1 MRKRNTKTTIAEI
14 IMVIV
19 CVILAWVILSES
31 RSQII
36 FTICVLLLG
45 AWVLLKGLEVSGVA
59 ELISAM
65 GIPFAP
71 ALIKLLAKSPFAAHA
86 AWFYNFVITC
96 ICDAMGIT
104 TDPQIDHETSITITF
119 WILFALLVFSYS
131 HMDHTAMKKR
141 RGHEEEEFRK
151 KNFAEKSKMF
161 CTHLRQR
168 LESINRET
176 DWNENL
182 FTPIEAEVE
191 INIKGKKRRKFQD
204 LLKSLKSIRHPGTIF
219 LVLGEPGSG
228 KSVSL
233 RKLCLDLLQESQR
246 TKKIPVYINLKKWN
260 KDWNLNCLPTKNDLL
275 EFIKD
280 TLHDKGYFS
289 SDDFVD
295 TYFDKMFE
303 DGRWYFIFDS
313 FDEMPCL
320 MGKQNC
326 QELIDKISELLCQFM
341 TGDSQSGGIIASRL
355 YKSPSE
361 AIGATVILKIQE
373 FSDIKIKTMLQK
385 YLNNAKAVSNELFG
399 KRENLVALCRNP
411 FYLTLLINYIRDKGL
426 HFPENQMELYH
437 NFVEGRLKKCSG
449 KLESENITAG
459 EVHNAA
465 KNLAV
470 FMQDSTD
477 YGLEYPTATLFQGRD
492 AQYWRKATRMLEYA
506 KICRFGGSEETVTF
520 VHRRFQE
527 FFLVEN
533 IIENGQNIA
542 YEHYESIVRN
552 SGMRDA
558 LVLYCEVA
566 EEEKAKEIA
575 GFCWKTIKNNF
586 IHTGNICE
594 KGCMELVNT
603 LYFMAESFRSRKSAI
618 AEFEKELESLIEDN
632 LNKNTDFVVLLA
644 FANSMVLFDQKYLQK
659 IVLKVFQLRNCWL
672 GDIIMKNC
680 RVIRQLD
687 ARIESQFFIYFFQVD
702 IRTFWTRFRD
712 VHFSLSLSR
721 SFRYV
726 KNIHMIIFLT
736 EAACITSFIL
746 TLIFLIIPASSFHIN
761 DAQILK
767 EAIQIFMQDK
777 TITSSNPCV
786 YNCWISMFLLS
797 TLGISVKEK
806 KAHFNYFS
814 LIVILSLATTT
825 LIVSPIGFIWN
836 TILTF
841 PLCMLILILI
851 IHNRK
856 RLLKWKKLR
865 NLLNID
871 TLIPLVITV
880 GIVVLIGAL
889 IFFLFSIEIISVI
902 LVCIC
907 ALGIMI
913 YVVIKGMTLTVHF
926 FQDKLWLRR
935 QLILN
940 TIEREDLAQN
950 LKKIHLQRYRR
961 IYIETLLQNRVSLT
975 GQWPDGARPKSVDNR
990 LELNLAK
997 LDCVSL
1003 DSCNYLFRI

>member
-1 MRKRNTKTTIAEI
+1 MKKRNIKITIAKIFIVI
-14 IMVIV
+14 ICI
-19 CVILAWVILSES
+19 ILALMILSENL
-31 RSQII
+31 SQII
-36 FTICVLLLG
+36 FTICVLFLG
-45 AWVLLKGLEVSGVA
+45 AWALRKGLEISGVA
-59 ELISAM
+59 ELIAAA
-65 GIPFAP
+65 GIPFA
-71 ALIKLLAKSPFAAHA
+71 AFLIKLLANSPFAAHA
-86 AWFYNFVITC
+86 VEVYNFVITY
-96 ICDAMGIT
+96 ICDAMGIIT
-104 TDPQIDHETSITITF
+104 VPQIDNETSITITF
-119 WILFALLVFSYS
+119 WILFALLPLIYS
-131 HMDHTAMKKR
+131 HIDNTAMKKR
-141 RGHEEEEFRK
+141 RGHEDEEFRE

-161 CTHLRQR
+161 CAHLRQR

-176 DWNENL
+176 DWNEDL

-191 INIKGKKRRKFQD
+191 INIKGKKKRKFQD
-204 LLKSLKSIRHPGTIF
+204 LLQSLKSIRHPGTIF

-233 RKLCLDLLQESQR
+233 RKLCLDLLQESR
-246 TKKIPVYINLKKWN
+246 KTKKIPIYINLKQWN
-260 KDWNLNCLPTKNDLL
+260 KDWNLNCLPTQNDLL
-275 EFIKD
+275 EFIKI

-341 TGDSQSGGIIASRL
+341 TGEGQSGGIIASRL

-385 YLNNAKAVSNELFG
+385 YLNNAKIVGEKLFG

-426 HFPENQMELYH
+426 QFPENQMELYH

-449 KLESENITAG
+449 KLESENITAD
-459 EVHNAA
+459 EVHNVA

-470 FMQDSTD
+470 LMQGSTD
-477 YGLEYPTATLFQGRD
+477 SGLEYPTATLFQGED
-492 AQYWRKATRMLEYA
+492 AQYWQKATRMLEYA
-506 KICRFGGSEETVTF
+506 KICRFGGSEETITF

-542 YEHYESIVRN
+542 YEHYESIVKN

-566 EEEKAKEIA
+566 EEKKAKEIA

-594 KGCMELVNT
+594 KGCLELVNT
-603 LYFMAESFRSRKSAI
+603 LYFMAEAFRSRKSAI
-618 AEFEKELESLIEDN
+618 AEFEKELETLIENN
-632 LNKNTDFVVLLA
+632 LNRNTDFVVLLA
-644 FANSMVLFDQKYLQK
+644 LANSMVLFNQKYLQT

-672 GDIIMKNC
+672 SDIIMQNC

-687 ARIESQFFIYFFQVD
+687 VQIESQFFIYFFQMD
-702 IRTFWTRFRD
+702 IYTFWTRFRD
-712 VHFSLSLSR
+712 LHFSMSLSK

-726 KNIHMIIFLT
+726 RTIHMMIFLT
-736 EAACITSFIL
+736 EAICITSFFC
-746 TLIFLIIPASSFHIN
+746 TLICLIFYAISFQTKDAHIL
-761 DAQILK
+761 I
-767 EAIQIFMQDK
+767 ETTEIFMNSK
-777 TITSSNPCV
+777 IYIVNYCL
-786 YNCWISMFLLS
+786 CIISLFILS
-797 TLGISVKEK
+797 ISVIYVKGN
-806 KAHFNYFS
+806 KAHFFYFS
-814 LIVILSLATTT
+814 LIVLLSQLTSK
-825 LIVSPIGFIWN
+825 LMVSPIGFIWN
-836 TILTF
+836 IILSFT
-841 PLCMLILILI
+841 LYTLILIRI

-856 RLLKWKKLR
+856 RLFKWKKIWE
-865 NLLNID
+865 LLKKK
-871 TLIPLVITV
+871 
-880 GIVVLIGAL
+880 
-889 IFFLFSIEIISVI
+889 FLFVLVYVAMITILPILLYRLKIITTI
-902 LVCIC
+902 LGCIFIFI
-907 ALGIMI
+907 IMI
-913 YVVIKGMTLTVHF
+913 YVVIKGITLIVHF

-935 QLILN
+935 HLILN
-940 TIEREDLAQN
+940 TMARENLEQN
-950 LKKIHLQRYRR
+950 LKKLHFQRYKR
-961 IYIETLLQNRVSLT
+961 IYVESLLQNRVSLT
-975 GQWPDGARPKSVDNR
+975 GQWPNGARPQFTNNR

-997 LDCVSL
+997 LDCISL
-1003 DSCNYLFRI
+1003 NSCNYLFRI

>member
-1 MRKRNTKTTIAEI
+1 MRKRNVILTIAGI
-14 IMVIV
+14 IL
-19 CVILAWVILSES
+19 CVILAYAVLSEGMP
-31 RSQII
+31 QII

-45 AWVLLKGLEVSGVA
+45 VRILLKGLELPGVA
-59 ELISAM
+59 ELISAI

-71 ALIKLLAKSPFAAHA
+71 ALIKLLANSPFAVHA
-86 AWFYNFVITC
+86 ARFYNFIIKW
-96 ICDAMGIT
+96 ICDVMGIT
-104 TDPQIDHETSITITF
+104 ASPLIDRETGVTITF
-119 WILFALLVFSYS
+119 WVLFALLLFGYS
-131 HMDHTAMKKR
+131 NVDHTAMKKR
-141 RGHEEEEFRK
+141 RGHEKEEFRE

-161 CTHLRQR
+161 CIHLRQR

-191 INIKGKKRRKFQD
+191 INIKGKKKRKYQD
-204 LLKSLKSIRHPGTIF
+204 LLKSLKSIRQPGTIF

-233 RKLCLDLLQESQR
+233 RKLCLDLLQESR
-246 TKKIPVYINLKKWN
+246 KTKKIPVYINLKKWN
-260 KDWNLNCLPTKNDLL
+260 KDWNLNCLPNKNDLL

-303 DGRWYFIFDS
+303 EGRWYFIFDS

-341 TGDSQSGGIIASRL
+341 TGAGQGGGIIASRL

-361 AIGATVILKIQE
+361 AIGATVILKIQA
-373 FSDIKIKTMLQK
+373 FSDIKIRTMLQK
-385 YLNNAKAVSNELFG
+385 YLNNAKAVSDELFG

-426 HFPENQMELYH
+426 QFPNNQMELYH
-437 NFVEGRLKKCSG
+437 NFVEGRLKKCAG
-449 KLESENITAG
+449 KLESENITAD
-459 EVHNAA
+459 EVHSAA
-465 KNLAV
+465 KSLAV
-470 FMQDSTD
+470 FMQGSTD
-477 YGLEYPTATLFQGRD
+477 SGLEYPTAALFLGKD

-566 EEEKAKEIA
+566 EEKRAKEIA
-575 GFCWKTIKNNF
+575 GFCWKTIRKNM
-586 IHTGNICE
+586 IHTRNICE
-594 KGCMELVNT
+594 KGCLELVNT
-603 LYFMAESFRSRKSAI
+603 LYFMAEAFRGRKSAI
-618 AEFEKELESLIEDN
+618 AEFEKELEGLIERE
-632 LNKNTDFVVLLA
+632 LNRKTDFVVLLA

-659 IVLKVFQLRNCWL
+659 IVLNVFQLRNCWL
-672 GDIIMKNC
+672 SDIIMQNC

-687 ARIESQFFIYFFQVD
+687 ARIESQFTSYFFQMD

-721 SFRYV
+721 SFRHV
-726 KNIHMIIFLT
+726 RTVHTMIFLT
-736 EAACITSFIL
+736 EASYIISFVFCL
-746 TLIFLIIPASSFHIN
+746 LFLIVPASLFYIYDAQNLREMAGIFIN
-761 DAQILK
+761 DKSVLNGNLFVFN
-767 EAIQIFMQDK
+767 AIIVMSFVIIVVPTFHNVK
-777 TITSSNPCV
+777 ITKYIIDFV
-786 YNCWISMFLLS
+786 
-797 TLGISVKEK
+797 
-806 KAHFNYFS
+806 
-814 LIVILSLATTT
+814 LIPMAPLVATQ

-836 TILTF
+836 IILSF
-841 PLCMLILILI
+841 LLCVFIIIQI

-856 RLLKWKKLR
+856 RLFDWKKIR
-865 NLLNID
+865 RLLNGKI
-871 TLIPLVITV
+871 LVVFVICAGCIMLAIALFFFLHKFIIITF
-880 GIVVLIGAL
+880 VLASIYLGAL
-889 IFFLFSIEIISVI
+889 
-902 LVCIC
+902 
-907 ALGIMI
+907 MI
-913 YVVIKGMTLTVHF
+913 YVVINGVMLMKHF

-935 QLILN
+935 QLILH
-940 TIEREDLAQN
+940 TMTRENLAQN
-950 LKKIHLQRYRR
+950 LEELHLQRYAR
-961 IYIETLLQNRVSLT
+961 IYVEMLLQNRVSLT
-975 GQWPDGARPKSVDNR
+975 GQWPDGARPRFMDNR
-990 LELNLAK
+990 IELNLAK
-997 LDCVSL
+997 LDCASL